1 MRNSDEEPIKSVI
14 ARLLKAY
21 RLQGKMDEMTLR
33 TAWEKLMGTAI
44 ANRTTKIYLSKNTL
58 FVNINSAAL
67 KQELNYSR
75 GKIMELVNKE
85 LEREIVKEVV
95 IR

>member
-1 MRNSDEEPIKSVI
+1 MRNSDEEPIKNVI
-14 ARLLKAY
+14 TKLLKAY
-21 RLQGKMDEMTLR
+21 RLQGKLDEVTLKS
-33 TAWEKLMGTAI
+33 AWERLMGSAI

-75 GKIMELVNKE
+75 AKIVELVNKE